1 MSDAMCKREVVIIGA
16 GVAGIAAFVSAVRSR
31 CASSIDI
38 VDTRGIG
45 NGVAFATTEPQ
56 LLCNTSVETMSL
68 VDDDPNDFMHYLH
81 GQAIDVSPDAFVPR
95 FHVSRYL
102 ANCYADYRMLARDA
116 GVRHRYVMA
125 SARTIEKQPT
135 GRYRV
140 LLDDDTFLDA
150 SDVLV
155 CTGSG
160 APFLPDALRPHVG
173 APAFFGCL
181 YPEQRVL
188 ESLTMPSRVLVV
200 GSRLSAVDAALL
212 ACGAGHSVVMASPSG
227 RLPAVRTATP
237 RECPVA
243 IDDAAFARL
252 DLSSPLLYRRL
263 LRLVARSAEAVAG
276 RPLREQ
282 IDRSINAAARLAQE
296 AALARHG
303 ATDWQNVLVRY
314 MDLGEQLLCRGTPEA
329 RTRALEN
336 CATAVGR
343 YLFAMPLGTAEKLLG
358 FMNNGRLQVLAAVP
372 RRLRREGLWSVQWS
386 NGAFDRFDA
395 VICATG
401 FNKQRFHAT
410 HSSLALMPDSRFP
423 LAAPHV
429 SPDLRVWLP
438 EAGEPERIWTAGI
451 ASYLAAPMVNA
462 VYQSVRQ
469 ANQITAAWGSGQ

>member
-1 MSDAMCKREVVIIGA
+1 MFDPMCKREVVIIGA

-31 CASSIDI
+31 SVSRIDI
-38 VDTRGIG
+38 VDPRGIG
-45 NGVAFATTEPQ
+45 NGVAFATTEPE

-68 VDDDPNDFMHYLH
+68 LDDDPYDFLRYLRA
-81 GQAIDVSPDAFVPR
+81 QAIDVSPDAFVPR

-102 ANCYADYRMLARDA
+102 ADRYADHRMLARDA
-116 GVRHRYVMA
+116 GVRHRHCMA
-125 SARTIEKQPT
+125 TARTIEKQPT

-140 LLDDDTFLDA
+140 LLDDGTSLEA
-150 SDVLV
+150 SDVLI

-160 APFLPDALRPHVG
+160 APFLPDALRPHIG
-173 APAFFGCL
+173 APTFFECL
-181 YPEQRVL
+181 YPERRVMEYL
-188 ESLTMPSRVLVV
+188 AMPSRVLIV

-243 IDDAAFARL
+243 IDEAAFARL
-252 DLSSPLLYRRL
+252 DLSSPLLYWRL
-263 LRLVARSAEAVAG
+263 LRQVARSAEAVGG
-276 RPLREQ
+276 RPLRDQ
-282 IDRSINAAARLAQE
+282 IDRSTNAAERLARE
-296 AALARHG
+296 AGLARHG

-314 MDLGEQLLCRGTPEA
+314 MDLAEQLLRRGTPET
-329 RTRALEN
+329 RTRALAN

-343 YLFAMPLGTAEKLLG
+343 YLFAMPLGTAEKLLAY
-358 FMNNGRLQVLAAVP
+358 MNDGRLQVMPAVP
-372 RRLRREGLWSVQWS
+372 ERLRRDELWRVQWS
-386 NGAFDRFDA
+386 SGAFDSFDA

-401 FNKQRFHAT
+401 FHRQRFHAT
-410 HSSLALMPDSRFP
+410 YNSLALTADTP
-423 LAAPHV
+423 LAAPRV

-438 EAGEPERIWTAGI
+438 QAGEPERIWTAGV

-469 ANQITAAWGSGQ
+469 ANQITAAWRSS